1 MTVAPAV
8 RRAIS
13 AADREEAGFDIR
25 SIQDRLS
32 GSIQQDRFQ
41 TLLLGIFALS
51 ALALAAIGIYGVLEH
66 SVSQRIPEI
75 GLRMALGAGRG
86 DVLRMVVV
94 QGMAPA
100 IFGLALGLSAALA
113 LTRFL
118 ESLLFAVT
126 PTDPGTF
133 AAVPVI
139 FAVIGLGACAL
150 PALKATRVDPITALR
165 WE

>member
-1 MTVAPAV
+1 
-8 RRAIS
+8 
-13 AADREEAGFDIR
+13 
-25 SIQDRLS
+25 
-32 GSIQQDRFQ
+32 
-41 TLLLGIFALS
+41 
-51 ALALAAIGIYGVLEH
+51 
-66 SVSQRIPEI
+66 
-75 GLRMALGAGRG
+75 
-86 DVLRMVVV
+86 MVVV